1 MLDKE
6 EMKNSEQ
13 VENTEKVLEREE
25 DKEVG
30 KVDEFVEDEKTLEN
44 IKEEANDSIEED
56 KKEKTVEQ
64 DLSKDKL
71 SFLQYF
77 KEGIKNTLGIFI
89 VSIGGLAVVGLILRY
104 IVGFYVKDAWGML
117 FIVYL
122 VISLFYPYIKSK
134 FHKKNK

>member
-13 VENTEKVLEREE
+13 VENTEKVLEKEE
-25 DKEVG
+25 NKEVG
-30 KVDEFVEDEKTLEN
+30 KVDDFVEDEKTLEN
-44 IKEEANDSIEED
+44 EKEKVNDSIEKD
-56 KKEKTVEQ
+56 KKEETVEHNI
-64 DLSKDKL
+64 SKDKL
-71 SFLQYF
+71 SFFQYF

-104 IVGFYVKDAWGML
+104 IVGLYVKDAWGML

-122 VISLFYPYIKSK
+122 VVSLFYPYIKSK
-134 FHKKNK
+134 FNKKNK

>member
-122 VISLFYPYIKSK
+122 VISLFYPYIKSG

>member
-13 VENTEKVLEREE
+13 VENTEKVLEKEE
-25 DKEVG
+25 NKEVG
-30 KVDEFVEDEKTLEN
+30 KVDDFVEDEKTLEN
-44 IKEEANDSIEED
+44 EKEKVNDSIEKD
-56 KKEKTVEQ
+56 KKEETVEHNI
-64 DLSKDKL
+64 SKDKL
-71 SFLQYF
+71 SFFQYF

-104 IVGFYVKDAWGML
+104 IVGLYVKDAWGML

-134 FHKKNK
+134 FNKKNK

>member
-13 VENTEKVLEREE
+13 VENTEKVLEKEE
-25 DKEVG
+25 NKEVG
-30 KVDEFVEDEKTLEN
+30 KVDDFVEDEKTLEN
-44 IKEEANDSIEED
+44 EKEKVNDSIEKD
-56 KKEKTVEQ
+56 KKEETVEHNI
-64 DLSKDKL
+64 SKDKL
-71 SFLQYF
+71 SFFQYF

-104 IVGFYVKDAWGML
+104 IVGLYVKDAWGML

-134 FHKKNK
+134 FYKKNK

>member
-6 EMKNSEQ
+6 EMKNSEE

-25 DKEVG
+25 DKEVD
-30 KVDEFVEDEKTLEN
+30 KVDDFVEDEKTLEN
-44 IKEEANDSIEED
+44 TKEEANDSIDED
-56 KKEKTVEQ
+56 KKEETVEQ
-64 DLSKDKL
+64 DLLKDKL

-104 IVGFYVKDAWGML
+104 IVGLYVKDAWAML

-134 FHKKNK
+134 YHKKNK

>member
-6 EMKNSEQ
+6 EIKNSEE

-25 DKEVG
+25 DKEVD
-30 KVDEFVEDEKTLEN
+30 KVDDFVEDEKTLEN
-44 IKEEANDSIEED
+44 TKEEANDSIEED
-56 KKEKTVEQ
+56 KKEETLGQ
-64 DLSKDKL
+64 NISKDKL
-71 SFLQYF
+71 SFFQYF

-104 IVGFYVKDAWGML
+104 IVGLYVKDAWAML

-134 FHKKNK
+134 FHKKK

>member
-13 VENTEKVLEREE
+13 VENTEKVLEKEE
-25 DKEVG
+25 NKEVG
-30 KVDEFVEDEKTLEN
+30 KVDDFVEDEKTLEN
-44 IKEEANDSIEED
+44 EKEKVNDSIEKD
-56 KKEKTVEQ
+56 KKEETVEHNI
-64 DLSKDKL
+64 SKDKL
-71 SFLQYF
+71 SFFQYF

-104 IVGFYVKDAWGML
+104 IVGLYVKDAWGML

-122 VISLFYPYIKSK
+122 VISLFYPYIISK
-134 FHKKNK
+134 FNKKNK

>member
-13 VENTEKVLEREE
+13 VENTEKVLEKEE
-25 DKEVG
+25 NKEVG
-30 KVDEFVEDEKTLEN
+30 KVDDFVEDEKTLEN
-44 IKEEANDSIEED
+44 EKEKVNDSIEKD
-56 KKEKTVEQ
+56 KKEETVEHNI
-64 DLSKDKL
+64 SKDKL
-71 SFLQYF
+71 SFFQYF

-89 VSIGGLAVVGLILRY
+89 VSIGGLALVGLILRY
-104 IVGFYVKDAWGML
+104 IVGLYVKDAWGML

-134 FHKKNK
+134 FNKKNK